1 MDVKEENLDELL
13 EKAELEAAGDEV
25 VSSGRNLS
33 DSDNENE
40 EKENPY
46 LVEFSREYD
55 WLNDKGEMEKISSL
69 DLSGLVDLTTIDGE
83 YFDRLLIKV
92 GHRPQNKFTDFT
104 YCKYVAMHVT
114 NRPAEFF
121 NAWNKRH
128 DDSYCTYKPF
138 FYVRAGLSD
147 DWAVMLSKTA
157 MRLALATNS
166 GIEYIKKVPVIDFLR
181 IYEDLL
187 EIVRGEE

>member
-46 LVEFSREYD
+46 LVEFSMEYD
-55 WLNDKGEMEKISSL
+55 WLNDN
-69 DLSGLVDLTTIDGE
+69 
-83 YFDRLLIKV
+83 FDRLLIKI

-121 NAWNKRH
+121 NMLGIRDMMIVIALINH
-128 DDSYCTYKPF
+128 F
-138 FYVRAGLSD
+138 FMYGQGL
-147 DWAVMLSKTA
+147 VMT
-157 MRLALATNS
+157 
-166 GIEYIKKVPVIDFLR
+166 GQ
-181 IYEDLL
+181 
-187 EIVRGEE
+187 

>member
-13 EKAELEAAGDEV
+13 EKAELEVAGDEV

-83 YFDRLLIKV
+83 YFDRLLIKI

-121 NAWNKRH
+121 NMLGIRDMMIVIALINH
-128 DDSYCTYKPF
+128 F
-138 FYVRAGLSD
+138 FMYGQGL
-147 DWAVMLSKTA
+147 VMT
-157 MRLALATNS
+157 
-166 GIEYIKKVPVIDFLR
+166 GQ
-181 IYEDLL
+181 
-187 EIVRGEE
+187 